1 VSKRCA
7 APKGC
12 RYGTAFIEQVTRLL
26 EVTTIIANDSNLA
39 LVGELQYILLP
50 DAEPTVLLSMGT
62 GPGCAIWL
70 NGRILVGEA
79 GLLGEFGRLRLPGG
93 MHRLRDL
100 LSGAD
105 LVA

>member
-1 VSKRCA
+1 
-7 APKGC
+7 
-12 RYGTAFIEQVTRLL
+12 
-26 EVTTIIANDSNLA
+26 
-39 LVGELQYILLP
+39 
-50 DAEPTVLLSMGT
+50 MGT
-62 GPGCAIWL
+62 GLGCAIWL

-79 GLLGEFGRLRLPGG
+79 GLLGEFDRLRLPDG